1 MSWLA
6 LALYQP
12 GLLPLLVCW
21 LVVPTLMLVGI
32 TPTLRAFRA
41 YWDGE

>member
-12 GLLPLLVCW
+12 SLLPLLVCW
-21 LVVPTLMLVGI
+21 LLAPTLLAVAI
-32 TPTLRAFRA
+32 TPTLQAFRT
-41 YWDGE
+41 YWDD

>member
-1 MSWLA
+1 MSWFA

-12 GLLPLLVCW
+12 GLLPLLACW
-21 LVVPTLMLVGI
+21 LLVPTLLAVGI

-41 YWDGE
+41 YWDD

>member
-6 LALYQP
+6 LTLYRP
-12 GLLPLLVCW
+12 DLLPLLVCW
-21 LVVPTLMLVGI
+21 LLVPTLLVAGI